1 MATINSAHTGGVGA
15 TRYSTVAIILHWV
28 IAVLVIVNWRL
39 AEAAEHIEG
48 PAAAVYMNPHKAIG
62 ISVLALTVLRIVW
75 RLMNPPPPL
84 RSDMATWER
93 VLAKT
98 VHALFYLL
106 LIAIPL
112 LGWIAS
118 SSFGYGVDYFGLFQ
132 IPALPVANDPA
143 AGKWV
148 IGLHKAAW
156 TPFLIL
162 IVLHVLGAL
171 KHHFLDR
178 DGELGRMIPGLGR
191 RGR

>member
-1 MATINSAHTGGVGA
+1 MATINTERTAGVTA
-15 TRYSTVAIILHWV
+15 QRYSTVAIVLHWL

-39 AEAAEHIEG
+39 AETAEHLEG

-62 ISVLALTVLRIVW
+62 ISVLVLTVLRIVW

-84 RSDMATWER
+84 RPDMATWER
-93 VLAKT
+93 MLAKT
-98 VHALFYLL
+98 VHALFYVLL
-106 LIAIPL
+106 VAIPL

-132 IPALPVANDPA
+132 IPALPVANDPE

-191 RGR
+191 GRG

>member
-1 MATINSAHTGGVGA
+1 MATINTGQSAGVGA
-15 TRYSTVAIILHWV
+15 GRYSIVAIILHWV

-48 PAAAVYMNPHKAIG
+48 AAAAAYMNPHKAIG
-62 ISVLALTVLRIVW
+62 ITVLLLTVLRIVW
-75 RLMNPPPPL
+75 RLINPPPPL
-84 RSDMATWER
+84 RADMATWER
-93 VLAKT
+93 VLAKA
-98 VHALFYLL
+98 VHGLFYVL

-112 LGWIAS
+112 LGWIATS
-118 SSFGYGVDYFGLFQ
+118 SYGSGIDFFGLVQ
-132 IPALPVANDPA
+132 IPPLPVANDPD

-162 IVLHVLGAL
+162 IGLHVLGAL

-191 RGR
+191 R